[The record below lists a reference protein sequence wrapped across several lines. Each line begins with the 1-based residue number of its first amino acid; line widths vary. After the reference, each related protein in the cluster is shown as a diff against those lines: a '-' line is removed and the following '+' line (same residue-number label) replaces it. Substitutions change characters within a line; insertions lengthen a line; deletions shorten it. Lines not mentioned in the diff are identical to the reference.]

1 MIPGDVVSQLQNA
14 VALTRG
20 TSQAASEISDKLA
33 GLVAGQK
40 VVAEIQGMLP
50 NGTYRAV
57 IAQRNVTLALPFAAK
72 SGDSLELLVT
82 ESDGKLALAVTS
94 APDSATKTAAESASA
109 TLSRTGQLISDLFA
123 DAKAARGAATPLNEG
138 QPLTQTPPT
147 SAQALLPSLKQ
158 AIEQSGM
165 FYESHQAEWVEGRL
179 PQQELLKE
187 PQGRLSSTDAL
198 LQNGNAATGTAAEA
212 QAKTAAG
219 TLAGSPTPPG
229 AAPANAGESAATTL
243 SSTGGPSANIA
254 TAQSAANTA
263 SSASTPSSPPAQIVS
278 PSLQPIVQQQL
289 EALASQHFVW
299 QGQVWP
305 GQTMRWEIDEDASN
319 KTAEADDTPTAWST
333 RLHLVLPSLGEI
345 DARIRLQGNQLML
358 TMAADSDATRDRLRT
373 GSTALRSQLDQAG
386 LALASMGFEAL
397 DESPE
402 NAAPG
407 E

>member
-20 TSQAASEISDKLA
+20 TPQAASEISDKLA

-94 APDSATKTAAESASA
+94 APDSASKPSAESASA
-109 TLSRTGQLISDLFA
+109 TLSKTGQLISDLFA
-123 DAKAARGAATPLNEG
+123 DAKATRGAATPLNAG

-187 PQGRLSSTDAL
+187 PQGRLSSADAL
-198 LQNGNAATGTAAEA
+198 LQSGNAAAGNAAEA

-243 SSTGGPSANIA
+243 SSTGAASANIA
-254 TAQSAANTA
+254 TAPSAANA
-263 SSASTPSSPPAQIVS
+263 VAAAPPPSSSPAQVVS

-305 GQTMRWEIDEDASN
+305 GQTMRWEIDEDAAN
-319 KTAEADDTPTAWST
+319 KTPEADDTPTAWST

-358 TMAADSDATRDRLRT
+358 TMASDSDAARDRLRT
-373 GSTALRSQLDQAG
+373 GSSALRSQLDQAG
-386 LALASMGFEAL
+386 LSLASMGFETLA
-397 DESPE
+397 ESPE
-402 NAAPG
+402 DAPPG